1 MATYHGLI
9 KVSCLVCN
17 WESTE
22 DLEIE
27 IMNDRGDA
35 CPKCEEQFLRWEN
48 QNGSIVVSLTQNF
61 DGLHTYDNLVWNQAR
76 TVEELEGDN

>member
-9 KVSCLVCN
+9 KVSCVACG
-17 WESTE
+17 WESKD

-27 IMNDRGDA
+27 VMNDRGDA
-35 CPKCEEQFLRWEN
+35 CPKCEEEFFRWEN
-48 QNGSIVVSLTQNF
+48 LDGSIVVSLSQNI

-76 TVEELEGDN
+76 TVEELEGE